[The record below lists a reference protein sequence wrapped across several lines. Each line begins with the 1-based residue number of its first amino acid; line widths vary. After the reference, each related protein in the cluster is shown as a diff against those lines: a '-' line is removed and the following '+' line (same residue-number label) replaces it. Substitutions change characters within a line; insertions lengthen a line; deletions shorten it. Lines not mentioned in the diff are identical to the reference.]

1 MADAQVY
8 TQNRTSLIGYVKKTE
23 VIALLQST
31 MDGNAS
37 NESQEL
43 QDMIDMLSAYWKLAR
58 KRYVDNVGQTITDL
72 FTSPDL
78 LKRLQTEIA
87 EKIIGLGEEGL
98 TGLFIQ
104 NKQIQIQRLRLDEQ
118 IKTMKQAKTRLDVF
132 MS

>member
-8 TQNRTSLIGYVKKTE
+8 NYSRASLIGYVKKTE

-78 LKRLQTEIA
+78 LKRLQTE
-87 EKIIGLGEEGL
+87 
-98 TGLFIQ
+98 
-104 NKQIQIQRLRLDEQ
+104 
-118 IKTMKQAKTRLDVF
+118 
-132 MS
+132 